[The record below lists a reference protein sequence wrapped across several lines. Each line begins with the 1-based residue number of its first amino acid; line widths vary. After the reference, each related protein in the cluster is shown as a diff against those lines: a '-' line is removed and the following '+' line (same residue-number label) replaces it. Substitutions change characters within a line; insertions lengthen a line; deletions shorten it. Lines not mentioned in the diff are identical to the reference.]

1 MDDQSLSIPT
11 PITSAAKPMRIAVA
25 SKDNVR
31 VDAHFGHADAFQI
44 FDVSASGHTLLERR
58 VVAAHALP
66 DEDPRETIY
75 RLLADCKVLLVAK
88 IGVTPQEQLASRGVE
103 ASNLY
108 AGKAIDVALTEAYA
122 ERSSSAP
129 VDTSSFRMLHA
140 MFRVSDLDK
149 AVHFYTEH
157 LGMKVLEHREHKKNQ
172 FSQVY
177 LGYGSGFEGM
187 TLELVFNWLQEQPY
201 TLGDS
206 YGHIAIEV
214 TDITSLCSKLAA
226 DGVTMPRPPRAQR
239 HGENTVAFVE
249 DPDGHRIELVERPNL
264 TNNTVT
270 IVKNRS

>member
-1 MDDQSLSIPT
+1 MDDKT
-11 PITSAAKPMRIAVA
+11 PEVSTAVVAPQASSANALRIAVA

-31 VDAHFGHADAFQI
+31 VDAHFGHAEVFLIYDVDARG
-44 FDVSASGHTLLERR
+44 SNLLERR
-58 VVAAHALP
+58 EVASNALP

-75 RLLADCKVLLVAK
+75 RLLSDCKLLLVAK

-108 AGKAIDVALTEAYA
+108 AGKAIDTALA
-122 ERSSSAP
+122 EVFASRSSVAA
-129 VDTSSFRMLHA
+129 VDFSGYRMLHA

-149 AVHFYTEH
+149 AMHFYTQQ
-157 LGMKVLEHREHKKNQ
+157 LGMTVLDHREHKKNQ

-177 LGYGSGFEGM
+177 LGYGSGYQGM
-187 TLELVFNWLQEQPY
+187 TLELVFNWMQEAPY

-214 TDITSLCSKLAA
+214 SDIESLCNKLASE
-226 DGVTMPRPPRAQR
+226 GVPMPRPPRAQR

-249 DPDGHRIELVERPNL
+249 DPDGHRIQLVQRP
-264 TNNTVT
+264 TPVQITS
-270 IVKNRS
+270 IQ